1 MAQQVVIAGALFND
15 VPSISVPDSNN
26 VWHPFLD
33 TTIASNAAA
42 ASDIAQGKLAY
53 VNGSLVTGT
62 NQGGGGGD
70 PWSWIGKNP
79 TKLQTFDSGKVYFKD
94 TALATWTWTTSQTQ
108 IKASESYGTTTS
120 ADCTS
125 YDYVQLVRLHTH
137 FEYSSSTT
145 TSAILDYAS
154 IGKNSVYAYYRNSTG
169 YESETLN
176 GVRSEKDTLLSG
188 MRYYSSNSELRIT
201 FGTTYGVYYTET
213 ASPTFSSGNVTNPTI
228 TWCSPTIYM
237 RGSNSYLSSGSFSN
251 VNMNNSYYK
260 LLTEIWR
267 VDSGTSDRAA
277 FSNEVVGMLRN
288 GL

>member
-79 TKLQTFDSGKVYFKD
+79 TKLQSFDSGKVYFKD

-108 IKASESYGTTTS
+108 LKASESYGTTTS

-145 TSAILDYAS
+145 TSAILDYAAV
-154 IGKNSVYAYYRNSTG
+154 GKTNVYAYYRNSTG
-169 YESETLN
+169 YESDTLN
-176 GVRSEKDTLLSG
+176 GVQSERDSLLSG
-188 MRYYSSNSELRIT
+188 MR
-201 FGTTYGVYYTET
+201 
-213 ASPTFSSGNVTNPTI
+213 
-228 TWCSPTIYM
+228 
-237 RGSNSYLSSGSFSN
+237 
-251 VNMNNSYYK
+251 
-260 LLTEIWR
+260 
-267 VDSGTSDRAA
+267 
-277 FSNEVVGMLRN
+277 
-288 GL
+288 